1 MLLLKV
7 YNGFLVV
14 FCIIIL
20 DLKVMY
26 LTLNYLVLLN
36 LNRNNLLSINMVG
49 KLLMKILKIVLWLLN
64 N

>member
-14 FCIIIL
+14 FCIITL
-20 DLKVMY
+20 DLKVML
-26 LTLNYLVLLN
+26 LTLNYLVLIR
-36 LNRNNLLSINMVG
+36 LNRINLLGINMVG
-49 KLLMKILKIVLWLLN
+49 KLLMNILRIMLWLLN